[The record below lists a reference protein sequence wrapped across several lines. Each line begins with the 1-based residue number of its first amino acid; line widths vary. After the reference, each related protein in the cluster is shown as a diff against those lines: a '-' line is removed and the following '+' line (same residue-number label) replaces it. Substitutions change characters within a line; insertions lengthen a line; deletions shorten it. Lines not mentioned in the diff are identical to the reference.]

1 MFDSNI
7 WQEIASTIKQNKLR
21 TFLTSFSVFWG
32 IFMLILL
39 LGAGNGLSNGMKE
52 NFSDD
57 ATNSIFFNSGTTS
70 KAYKGLKPGR
80 RIQFEN
86 EDIDNIKKNFPEVD
100 DISGRFFLPWGETN
114 VSYGN
119 EYGSYQVL
127 SCMPDY
133 QKIENAVMMKGR
145 FINDV
150 DLKMTRKYAVI
161 GEEVAN
167 KLFNGDEPL
176 GKFIKINSVM
186 FRVVGVYHDK
196 SDWDNKRVYV
206 PMTTAQKLFNG
217 ANRVHNIALTVD
229 DMSIKQ
235 NHELESRFLKYF
247 SKKYQFDPEDKKALY
262 INNRLENYT
271 RVQSVFVGIKA
282 FVWIIGIFTIIA
294 GVVGVSNIM
303 LITVKERTKEIGIR
317 KALGATPGS
326 IISLIILEAV
336 IITGIAGYL
345 GMVCGIGL
353 LELLNMAMEKGAEA
367 AQSQQGQGG
376 MPFSNPTVN
385 LTIAGISTLVLI
397 ISGVIAGYFPARKAT
412 KIKPIEALRDE

>member
-1 MFDSNI
+1 MFDANI

-21 TFLTSFSVFWG
+21 TFLTGFSVAWG
-32 IFMLILL
+32 IFMLIVL

-52 NFSDD
+52 NFSQD

-80 RIQFEN
+80 RIRFEN
-86 EDIDNIKKNFPEVD
+86 DDIDNIKRNFNDVNE
-100 DISGRFFLPWGETN
+100 ISGRFFLPWGETN

-119 EYGSYQVL
+119 EYGTYSVQ

-133 QKIENAVMMKGR
+133 QEIEKAEMIKGR

-150 DLKMTRKYAVI
+150 DLKMKRKYAVI

-176 GKFIKINSVM
+176 GKFIKVNSVM
-186 FRVVGVYHDK
+186 FKVVGVYHDK
-196 SDWDNKRVYV
+196 SAWDNKRVYV
-206 PMTTAQKLFNG
+206 PLTTAQKLFNG
-217 ANRVHNIALTVD
+217 ANRVHNIALTVN
-229 DMSIKQ
+229 DMSVKE

-247 SKKYQFDPEDKKALY
+247 AKKYQFDPEDKKALN
-262 INNRLENYT
+262 IFNRLEGYT
-271 RVQSVFVGIKA
+271 RTQSVFKGITM
-282 FVWIIGIFTIIA
+282 FVWIIGIGTIIA

-303 LITVKERTKEIGIR
+303 LITVRERTKEIGIR

-326 IISLIILEAV
+326 IIFLIILEAI
-336 IITGIAGYL
+336 IITGVAGYI
-345 GMVCGIGL
+345 GMVSGIGL
-353 LELLNMAMEKGAEA
+353 MELVNSVVEKA
-367 AQSQQGQGG
+367 ASAAPSNPGQGT
-376 MPFSNPTVN
+376 MFKDPTVN
-385 LTIAGISTLVLI
+385 LGIAGAATLLLVV
-397 ISGVIAGYFPARKAT
+397 SGTIAGYFPARKAA